1 MKDKY
6 EYDKDNNNIKLQ
18 SPNLLYINALNLNNI
33 PVMKVNY
40 RKSSNQM
47 KNDS

>member
-18 SPNLLYINALNLNNI
+18 SPILLYINALI
-33 PVMKVNY
+33 P
-40 RKSSNQM
+40 QLIL
-47 KNDS
+47 DDQ